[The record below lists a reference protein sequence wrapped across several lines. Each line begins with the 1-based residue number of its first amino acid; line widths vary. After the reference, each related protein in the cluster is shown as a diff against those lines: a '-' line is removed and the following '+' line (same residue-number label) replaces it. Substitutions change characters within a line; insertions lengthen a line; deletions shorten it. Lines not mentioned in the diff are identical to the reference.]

1 MKRIFFITLSV
12 LLALLLATT
21 ATVWWLLYDQ
31 DWIKGQV
38 QELVSEMTGRQFLIE
53 GPLDITLAAHPVI
66 EAQGLSLANAPWA
79 EPAEMIHLDQLRM
92 SFDLRSVFTDQFGIL
107 FIEIDGLDLALAEND
122 EGEVN
127 WDMFPAAEEEP
138 EPKEPLT
145 KLPYRVGRVTLT
157 GFSLSHEAPGRT
169 EPLSFSIDELVATR
183 LENQQIDTTARGALD
198 GSPLTLDGYLGP
210 LNHLLLG
217 GKMDGKLD
225 LTVGEVQLNFQGH
238 VEDSLT
244 FDGIDVVINFSGPD
258 FVWVTNELALP
269 DFSSGKFDFDLK
281 VDSSEHKT
289 LIDLVGDLGSL
300 DINASGVVDDILA
313 PSEGNIELDMTGPDL
328 QKLVAAFG
336 EPNLPAEPYQLKGDL
351 SVRNAVKHVH
361 NMSFKIGENQGQL
374 DGKIGQWPKLNDS
387 DFDIWL
393 KGPDISVWGPL
404 ARIDDLSQQ
413 AYELS
418 GRFSNTNT
426 GVVLTTTRLEVGDSY
441 IEVAGSL
448 GELPGLVGAA
458 LDVTAMSPDLGQIR
472 LLPDMG
478 DFPVIPVTIQGNLGR
493 NEQLIFLNKLN
504 FTVGADSVTVD
515 GAIPIEDFSQGS
527 EVEARAKIQSLG
539 ALGDLFGFEGLPDYP
554 LQLNADARMADGGL
568 ELEVKDSNLG
578 ELNIDLEGHLPDLGN
593 INNASVRFQLAIP
606 SIRSIPYDIKGLE
619 LPSMP
624 GAVKGRFDY
633 QDGLIVL
640 RDLDGHVGENTF
652 IVDSTVSQGPE
663 LAGSQVEFSIAGPK
677 LSSLVPLESLK
688 SLPDRFKVSGRII
701 KGSDADRIEAL
712 EIELGSIKAKLDG
725 TVDDLRNISTGD
737 VVFSIA
743 GPSLRELVPLESLQS
758 FPDRFKASGRIIKG
772 SDSDRIEAL
781 EIELGSMKATLDG
794 TVDDLMNISSA
805 DVALTASGPDLSL
818 FSSLLDRELPPH
830 PFSIN
835 AAAKGKDRFFKADP
849 IRLAWGPSELNGSF
863 TLGLGERIAFNG
875 QFQSELMSLAWLT
888 APKEQEPAAET
899 EEKRDRVFPDT
910 PIPEN
915 LFGDLKLDLD
925 LELHAGEIILDFTE
939 LYGVDLELEMKDRLI
954 QMDANIAGGPLG
966 EKISSKFTFDTR
978 ADEAKL
984 DFTMDGDGFR
994 FGVMEVEDQGPE
1006 TTPPTDFVI
1015 RAEGHGH
1022 TWHDLASSLNG
1033 RFRLH
1038 QDAGLIDSA
1047 GMNLIFSDL
1056 LTELLNTLNPYAKE
1070 KPYTELECSLVNA
1083 VIKDGQVAVDPLL
1096 YQTREITIV
1105 SGGTI
1110 DLVSEKVILDFH
1122 TQVRKGI
1129 GLSAGMVI
1137 NPFIR
1142 LGGSLS
1148 SPAIQ
1153 LDPAGVAVKGTVAV
1167 ATVGLSVLAR
1177 SLYDRF
1183 LSGKD
1188 PCGKAYKKLL
1198 KEDAEGGD

>member
-1 MKRIFFITLSV
+1 MKRIFLITLSV

-31 DWIKGQV
+31 HWVKSQV

-53 GPLDITLAAHPVI
+53 GPLDITLSAHPVI

-92 SFDLRSVFTDQFGIL
+92 SFDLRSVFTDQFGIH

-169 EPLSFSIDELVATR
+169 EPLSFSVDELVATR

-244 FDGIDVVINFSGPD
+244 FDGIDVVINFSGPE
-258 FVWVTNELALP
+258 FAWVTHELALP

-300 DINASGVVDDILA
+300 DINATGAVDELFA
-313 PSEGNIELDMTGPDL
+313 PSEGNIKLDITGPDL
-328 QKLVAAFG
+328 QKLAAAFG
-336 EPNLPAEPYQLKGDL
+336 EPNLPAEPYQLNGEV
-351 SVRNAVKHVH
+351 SVQSGVKHVQ
-361 NMSFKIGENQGQL
+361 NLSFGIGENKGQVDGRIGRWPDL
-374 DGKIGQWPKLNDS
+374 DDS

-393 KGPDISVWGPL
+393 KGPDVSVWGPL
-404 ARIDDLSQQ
+404 ARIGDLSQR

-418 GRFSNTNT
+418 GRFSNTNST
-426 GVVLTTTRLEVGDSY
+426 VVLTTTRLEVGDSY
-441 IEVAGSL
+441 IEVSGSL

-472 LLPDMG
+472 LLPDMA

-504 FTVGADSVTVD
+504 FAVGADSITVD

-527 EVEARAKIQSLG
+527 EVEARATIQSLG
-539 ALGDLFGFEGLPDYP
+539 VLGDLFGFEGLPDYP

-568 ELEVKDSNLG
+568 ELEVKNSNLG

-633 QDGLIVL
+633 QDGLIIL

-652 IVDSTVSQGPE
+652 IVDSTLSQSPE

-677 LSSLVPLESLK
+677 LTSLVPLESLK
-688 SLPDRFKVSGRII
+688 LLPDRFKVSGRII
-701 KGSDADRIEAL
+701 RGIDADRIEA
-712 EIELGSIKAKLDG
+712 
-725 TVDDLRNISTGD
+725 
-737 VVFSIA
+737 F
-743 GPSLRELVPLESLQS
+743 
-758 FPDRFKASGRIIKG
+758 
-772 SDSDRIEAL
+772 

-805 DVALTASGPDLSL
+805 DVAFTASGPDLSL
-818 FSSLLDRELPPH
+818 FSNLLDRELPSH
-830 PFSIN
+830 AFSIN
-835 AAAKGKDRFFKADP
+835 AAAKGQDRLFKADP
-849 IRLAWGPSELNGSF
+849 IRLTWGPSELNGNF
-863 TLGLGERIAFNG
+863 TLGLGERIAFKG

-888 APKEQEPAAET
+888 TPRDQEPAAEAET
-899 EEKRDRVFPDT
+899 EEKRDRVFPET

-915 LFGDLKLDLD
+915 LLGDLKLDLD
-925 LELHAGEIILDFTE
+925 LELYAEEIILDFTE
-939 LYGVDLELEMKDRLI
+939 LYGVALELEMIDRLI
-954 QMDANIAGGPLG
+954 RLDGKVAGGPLG

-978 ADEAKL
+978 DEEAKL

-994 FGVMEVEDQGPE
+994 FGVMEVEDRGPE

-1038 QDAGLIDSA
+1038 QDSGLVARAGLD
-1047 GMNLIFSDL
+1047 LIFSDL
-1056 LTELLNTLNPYAKE
+1056 LTELLNTLNPFSKE

-1083 VIKDGQVAVDPLL
+1083 KITDGQVAVDPLL
-1096 YQTREITIV
+1096 IQTHEMTIV

-1110 DLVSEKVILDFH
+1110 DLVSEQLILDFH

>member
-1 MKRIFFITLSV
+1 MKRIFLITLSV

-21 ATVWWLLYDQ
+21 ATIWWLLHDQ
-31 DWIKGQV
+31 GWIKGQA

-53 GPLDITLAAHPVI
+53 GPLDITLSAHPVI
-66 EAQGLSLANAPWA
+66 EAQSLSLANAPWA
-79 EPAEMIHLDQLRM
+79 EPAEMVHLDQLRL
-92 SFDLRSVFTDQFGIL
+92 SFDLRSVFTDQFGIH
-107 FIEIDGLDLALAEND
+107 FVEIDGLDLALAEND

-127 WDMFPAAEEEP
+127 WDMLPAAEEEP

-145 KLPYRVGRVTLT
+145 KLPYRVGRVTLSE
-157 GFSLSHEAPGRT
+157 FRLSHEAPGRT
-169 EPLSFSIDELVATR
+169 EPLNFSIDELIATR
-183 LENQQIDTTARGALD
+183 LENEQIDTTARGVLD
-198 GSPLTLDGYLGP
+198 GFPLTLDGYFGP

-225 LTVGEVQLNFQGH
+225 LTVGEIQLNFQGH

-244 FDGIDVVINFSGPD
+244 FGGIDVVINFSGPD
-258 FVWVTNELALP
+258 FAWVTHELALP

-281 VDSSEHKT
+281 VDSSERKT

-300 DINASGVVDDILA
+300 DINATGEVDDLIA
-313 PSEGNIELDMTGPDL
+313 PSEGNMKLDITGPDL
-328 QKLVAAFG
+328 QKLIAAFG
-336 EPNLPAEPYQLKGDL
+336 EPNLPAKPYHLEGDI

-361 NMSFKIGENQGQL
+361 NLSFKIGENQGQL
-374 DGKIGQWPKLNDS
+374 DGKIGRWPKLNDS

-404 ARIDDLSQQ
+404 ARIDDLSQR

-418 GRFSNTNT
+418 GRFSNTNS

-472 LLPDMG
+472 LLPEMAG
-478 DFPVIPVTIQGNLGR
+478 FPVIPVTIEGNLGR

-504 FTVGADSVTVD
+504 FAVGADSITVD

-527 EVEARAKIQSLG
+527 EVEVRAKIQSLG

-568 ELEVKDSNLG
+568 ELEVKDSTLG
-578 ELNIDLEGHLPDLGN
+578 ELNIALKGNLPDLGN
-593 INNASVRFQLAIP
+593 INNASVRFQLSIP

-624 GAVKGRFDY
+624 GSVKGRFDY
-633 QDGLIVL
+633 QDGLIIL
-640 RDLDGHVGENTF
+640 RDLDGQVGENTF
-652 IVDSTVSQGPE
+652 IVDSTLSQGPE

-677 LSSLVPLESLK
+677 LTSLIPLESLK
-688 SLPDRFKVSGRII
+688 SLPDRFKISGRII
-701 KGSDADRIEAL
+701 KGSDA
-712 EIELGSIKAKLDG
+712 
-725 TVDDLRNISTGD
+725 
-737 VVFSIA
+737 
-743 GPSLRELVPLESLQS
+743 
-758 FPDRFKASGRIIKG
+758 
-772 SDSDRIEAL
+772 DRIEAL

-818 FSSLLDRELPPH
+818 FSRLLDRELPPH

-849 IRLAWGPSELNGSF
+849 IRLTWGPSELNGNF
-863 TLGLGERIAFNG
+863 TLGLGERIAFKG
-875 QFQSELMSLAWLT
+875 QFQSELMSIAWLT
-888 APKEQEPAAET
+888 APKDQEPAEEA
-899 EEKRDRVFPDT
+899 EEKRDRVFPET

-915 LFGDLKLDLD
+915 LLGDLKLDLD

-939 LYGVDLELEMKDRLI
+939 LYGVDLELEIKDRLI

-984 DFTMDGDGFR
+984 DFTMDGEGFR

-1038 QDAGLIDSA
+1038 QDSGLVARAGLD
-1047 GMNLIFSDL
+1047 LIFSDL
-1056 LTELLNTLNPYAKE
+1056 LTELLNTLNPFSKE

-1096 YQTREITIV
+1096 IQTREMTIV
-1105 SGGTI
+1105 SGGTRGH
-1110 DLVSEKVILDFH
+1110 D
-1122 TQVRKGI
+1122 R
-1129 GLSAGMVI
+1129 
-1137 NPFIR
+1137 
-1142 LGGSLS
+1142 
-1148 SPAIQ
+1148 PA
-1153 LDPAGVAVKGTVAV
+1153 D
-1167 ATVGLSVLAR
+1167 
-1177 SLYDRF
+1177 
-1183 LSGKD
+1183 
-1188 PCGKAYKKLL
+1188 
-1198 KEDAEGGD
+1198 